1 MNRQRHLTWAA
12 VLAAASL
19 LLPLSSVRAQP
30 AAAPQKSSPAIDEL
44 DCRTLLRLA
53 GEERG
58 FTLIYLHGYVSGMK
72 GQTSLSAQ
80 VLAEATDRVVDHCID
95 KPGDK
100 LLSVFERM
108 RAK

>member
-1 MNRQRHLTWAA
+1 MNPNRHLTWAA
-12 VLAAASL
+12 LLAAASL

-30 AAAPQKSSPAIDEL
+30 AAAPQKSSPALDEL

-72 GQTSLSAQ
+72 GQTLLSAQ

>member
-1 MNRQRHLTWAA
+1 MNRPCHRNWTAL
-12 VLAAASL
+12 LAAASL
-19 LLPLSSVRAQP
+19 CLPLSSAWSQP
-30 AAAPQKSSPAIDEL
+30 AATPQKSSPAIDEI

-58 FTLIYLHGYVSGMK
+58 FTLIYFHGYVSGMR
-72 GQTSLSAQ
+72 GQTSLPAQ